1 MQASI
6 SYKTASTSIVNISMC
21 ISAEGLKVH
30 NLWQIWQEN
39 DPKRDE
45 DKTQVRIVYLVRD
58 KNYNLNFTVSS
69 IDKFVIRIFHFTFP
83 LTISVPL
90 LRQVSHL
97 KLHSYVLQVAL
108 HNIKYKMLYLWQTC
122 AWSRKFFFKTIH
134 NISLTT
140 AVIQYHM
147 M

>member
-6 SYKTASTSIVNISMC
+6 SYKTASTSIVIISMC

-30 NLWQIWQEN
+30 NLWQIWQGN

-58 KNYNLNFTVSS
+58 KNNNLNFPVSS

-83 LTISVPL
+83 PTISVPL

-97 KLHSYVLQVAL
+97 THMSYMLHYIILNVKCFICDRHMHDPVS
-108 HNIKYKMLYLWQTC
+108 
-122 AWSRKFFFKTIH
+122 FFFPKTIH
-134 NISLTT
+134 SISLTT